1 MTALREQDAQ
11 NGSGNE
17 TRKLSPIHRCNLQN
31 DGLFLEMSQKRL
43 SRKAITFLTA
53 SNALYRA
60 RSTKD
65 GSDFEKADRKLMR
78 FFWVYS

>member
-1 MTALREQDAQ
+1 MHKTAAEMRLESSHRFTDAIY
-11 NGSGNE
+11 
-17 TRKLSPIHRCNLQN
+17 KMMAFFWRCLKK
-31 DGLFLEMSQKRL
+31 DC
-43 SRKAITFLTA
+43 RKAITFLTA

>member
-31 DGLFLEMSQKRL
+31 DGLFLNMSQKDC
-43 SRKAITFLTA
+43 RKAISFLTA